1 MERPDL
7 VFSYWIFAWYLL
19 YFFGFFKLYNPK
31 FAMILGISINLIML
45 FLMFY
50 YNTKYYLILLFIIVV
65 AIQKIIPLYIILDDK
80 IHNKDIIATFI
91 LFIIYLFWYKFNNKN
106 FSNII
111 KPQKDLI
118 LHNKNTFP
126 GMIILQ
132 NIYTYFL
139 HKIKCVKI
147 H

>member
-1 MERPDL
+1 MERLDFI
-7 VFSYWIFAWYLL
+7 FSYWIFVWYLL

-31 FAMILGISINLIML
+31 FAIILGITENLFIL

-50 YNTKYYLILLFIIVV
+50 YNTKYHLILLFIIVV
-65 AIQKIIPLYIILDDK
+65 TIQKIIPVYIIWNDK

-91 LFIIYLFWYKFNNKN
+91 LFIIYLFWCRINNKK

-111 KPQKDLI
+111 KPAKDLI

-126 GMIILQ
+126 GMVIFQ
-132 NIYTYFL
+132 
-139 HKIKCVKI
+139 KIGL
-147 H
+147 